1 MGFVRKVFL
10 TGFMVLVPLVLSIYI
25 IVALF
30 NFADSFLGRYVNFIV
45 KKYLG
50 FNIPGIGI
58 VFGIIIIFILGIIGL
73 LFRGRILN
81 WLEKFFLSIP
91 LLKQIYPPIKQ
102 IVNFFISQEKLSFKK
117 VALIEYP
124 RKGVYSL
131 GFVTKESSIKFKEKL
146 NKELL
151 NVFIPS
157 TPGPFTGVFLVV
169 PKEEVI
175 FLDMSVEE
183 GLKLIV
189 SGGVLNPEDL
199 KLKEENL

>member
-10 TGFMVLVPLVLSIYI
+10 TGFMVLAPLVLSIYI